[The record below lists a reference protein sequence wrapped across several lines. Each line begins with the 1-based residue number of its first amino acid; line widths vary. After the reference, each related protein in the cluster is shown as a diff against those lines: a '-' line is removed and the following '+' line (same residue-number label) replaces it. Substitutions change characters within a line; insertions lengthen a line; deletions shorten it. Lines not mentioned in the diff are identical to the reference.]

1 MNPVKQLSME
11 FDGVYGLI
19 DSYTSNAAVL
29 NNLTQLKIA
38 LENQDYEAIIYALDV
53 LLDWYRRNLCD
64 ILNNEY
70 VLEPDEY
77 QRSKRLLED
86 IRSRIAP
93 EDCVT
98 HQQKVVP
105 ESQNNPL
112 IFISHKSDDKPYGH
126 ILRDFLSG
134 LGVPNDRIIYTSHPL
149 HKIPLDKNIYDYLR
163 SNINSSVFMI
173 ILWSNKYLDSPACL
187 NEMGAAWVVQSD
199 YTNIYVPDFSFG
211 NPKYRECAVD
221 TAKMGAV
228 LNGDDHCRA
237 SMIELKNKVVEMFN
251 LRVDEQTVIFLLDKL
266 TEDLK
271 NTKTSTKWLI

>member
-1 MNPVKQLSME
+1 MNPVKQLSIE
-11 FDGVYGLI
+11 YDGIHGLI
-19 DSYTSNAAVL
+19 DSYTSNAVIL
-29 NNLTQLKIA
+29 NTLTQLKLA
-38 LENQDYEAIIYALDV
+38 LENGDYEAIVYALDV
-53 LLDWYRRNLCD
+53 LLDWYGRNLCD
-64 ILNNEY
+64 ILDNEY
-70 VLEPDEY
+70 VMEPDQH
-77 QRSKRLLED
+77 QRTKNLLKD
-86 IRSRIAP
+86 IRSRITP
-93 EDCVT
+93 EDCIPS
-98 HQQKVVP
+98 HQKAILEVK
-105 ESQNNPL
+105 NDPL
-112 IFISHKSDDKPYGH
+112 IFISHKSDDKPYGNA
-126 ILRDFLSG
+126 LRDFLSG

-199 YTNIYVPDFSFG
+199 YTNIYVPDFAFG

-251 LRVDEQTVIFLLDKL
+251 LKVDEQTVVFLLHKL
-266 TEDLK
+266 TEDVK
-271 NTKTSTKWLI
+271 NAVTKSNWLI